1 MGIEIVDVASDFVH
15 TVDDVEIYGRNDKV
29 PPRSAPRRI
38 HCRFAPSAAYSLGG

>member
-29 PPRSAPRRI
+29 GLLMWVNIHGYRI
-38 HCRFAPSAAYSLGG
+38 LASPGKGSL

>member
-29 PPRSAPRRI
+29 GAVNVGEDSWVSNI
-38 HCRFAPSAAYSLGG
+38 SKSW